1 MQSLIAPQSVTLLAR
16 GRVRMIPRKAIM
28 ITILRKKQYIYLH
41 YTLQHFIPS
50 PEFVYCMILV
60 ETRLKS
66 WKWIYMGKSLLHII
80 LCLVLCIADLYLSR
94 NHYKKLATGKSGNR
108 FNKVCHMLLARNC
121 FQKVSI
127 AQKLK
132 QRDEIIRCALLGIA
146 TRNIIWWLAT

>member
-16 GRVRMIPRKAIM
+16 GRARMIPSKAI
-28 ITILRKKQYIYLH
+28 ITILRKKQYIYLK
-41 YTLQHFIPS
+41 YFIPS

-60 ETRLKS
+60 ETSLKS
-66 WKWIYMGKSLLHII
+66 WKWIYMGKYTLHII
-80 LCLVLCIADLYLSR
+80 LCLVICIADLYFLSR

-108 FNKVCHMLLARNC
+108 FNKVCHMLLVRNC

-146 TRNIIWWLAT
+146 TRNIIWWLVT